1 VGNNSQTCTTKSPH
15 GEVSKTTPSTEVQP
29 CLTQNVVK
37 QCLIVIACL
46 ALVCTIFIFSTIV
59 LCAKLSSRKHKRK
72 PQKETEMMCIS
83 ALLPERSYNYTRQH
97 NPVPNGVL
105 VIPRAEDSDDEV
117 GDNLTLSS
125 FLPENDRYV

>member
-1 VGNNSQTCTTKSPH
+1 
-15 GEVSKTTPSTEVQP
+15 
-29 CLTQNVVK
+29 
-37 QCLIVIACL
+37 
-46 ALVCTIFIFSTIV
+46 
-59 LCAKLSSRKHKRK
+59 
-72 PQKETEMMCIS
+72 MMCIS

-105 VIPRAEDSDDEV
+105 VMPRAEDSDDEV